1 MEREKVNVI
10 GIVFDNYT
18 KKEFIQFFLERINKK
33 EKTFVVTANPEI
45 VMFAKNNPFYY
56 KIIKKAN
63 YVVPD
68 GVGVI
73 KGAQLLGSPLAER
86 VPGFELML
94 ALLQEANLNQLR
106 VYFLG
111 AKQEVVEKAVAQV
124 RKDYPLIQIAGYHD
138 GYFDL
143 KDKKMINEVQG
154 TQPDIV
160 FVALGFPKQEKWISQ
175 YLETAEK
182 GILMG
187 VGGSFDVLSGNARR
201 APKFF
206 LDHNIEWFY
215 RLLKQ
220 PSRFGRMMALPRFLV
235 EVYKQK
241 IRTKR

>member
-1 MEREKVNVI
+1 MTQEKITVLGVP
-10 GIVFDNYT
+10 FDNKT
-18 KKEFIQFFLERINKK
+18 KRDFLTAFMRQIKNH

-45 VMFAKNNPFYY
+45 VMYAKQHTDYMKVLLETDY
-56 KIIKKAN
+56 I
-63 YVVPD
+63 VPD
-68 GVGVI
+68 GIGII
-73 KGAQLLGSPLAER
+73 KGAQILGTPLAER
-86 VPGFELML
+86 VPGFELMV

-111 AKQEVVEKAVAQV
+111 AKQEVVEKVVAQV
-124 RKDYPLIQIAGYHD
+124 RKDYPFIQIAGYHD

-160 FVALGFPKQEKWISQ
+160 FAALGFPKQERWISQ

-182 GILMG
+182 GLLMG
-187 VGGSFDVLSGNARR
+187 VGGSFDVLSGTAKR
-201 APKFF
+201 APQFF

-220 PSRFGRMMALPRFLV
+220 PSRLGRMMALPKFLL

-241 IRTKR
+241 K

>member
-10 GIVFDNYT
+10 GIAFDNYT

-187 VGGSFDVLSGNARR
+187 VGGSFDVLSGTARR

>member
-182 GILMG
+182 GKRQIIRYMG
-187 VGGSFDVLSGNARR
+187 TTNR
-201 APKFF
+201 PC
-206 LDHNIEWFY
+206 Y
-215 RLLKQ
+215 
-220 PSRFGRMMALPRFLV
+220 
-235 EVYKQK
+235 YKSVVRS
-241 IRTKR
+241 IYIA